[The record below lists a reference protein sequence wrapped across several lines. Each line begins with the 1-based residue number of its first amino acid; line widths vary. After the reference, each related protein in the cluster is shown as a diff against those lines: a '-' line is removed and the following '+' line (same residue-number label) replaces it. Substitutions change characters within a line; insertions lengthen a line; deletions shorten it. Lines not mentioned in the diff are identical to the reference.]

1 MMTVKCSWCN
11 RDMGVKDGPNGVT
24 HGICIGC
31 VQSEGHYL
39 SPSQW
44 ILLVSI
50 ELDQL
55 GNDTS
60 KPMDWKYPMAENEL
74 RRLSG
79 ERNLPTFQE
88 ADPRIPVDARPL
100 FGFARQYADGCN

>member
-1 MMTVKCSWCN
+1 MIRVKMLEGITDPDAQRTHIEWADEIYAVVIAALA
-11 RDMGVKDGPNGVT
+11 RVEGVK
-24 HGICIGC
+24 
-31 VQSEGHYL
+31 SK
-39 SPSQW
+39 
-44 ILLVSI
+44 
-50 ELDQL
+50 L

-60 KPMDWKYPMAENEL
+60 KPMDWRYPMAEDEL

>member
-1 MMTVKCSWCN
+1 
-11 RDMGVKDGPNGVT
+11 
-24 HGICIGC
+24 
-31 VQSEGHYL
+31 
-39 SPSQW
+39 
-44 ILLVSI
+44 
-50 ELDQL
+50 
-55 GNDTS
+55 
-60 KPMDWKYPMAENEL
+60 MDWKYPMAENEL